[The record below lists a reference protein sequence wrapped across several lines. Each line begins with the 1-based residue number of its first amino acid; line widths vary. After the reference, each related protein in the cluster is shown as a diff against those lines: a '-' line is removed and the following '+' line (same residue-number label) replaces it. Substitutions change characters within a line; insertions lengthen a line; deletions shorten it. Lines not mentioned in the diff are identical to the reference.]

1 MKAYA
6 DNSPVLVEKLQ
17 GGTLINFN
25 AVQVTKETPH
35 GTKIEWEYDQVKVSA
50 NPTNAEIIEAVMASK
65 YSTGAEIACINNKE
79 SKPEEYAAYQAFRIA
94 AKELAEQV
102 LIFRQKI

>member
-1 MKAYA
+1 MKAQYK
-6 DNSPVLVEKLQ
+6 DRPNLTERLQ
-17 GGTLINFN
+17 GGILINFN
-25 AVQVTKETPH
+25 IEQRSRETMT
-35 GTKIEWEYDQVKVSA
+35 GMEMYFESDQIKVSSE
-50 NPTNAEIIEAVMASK
+50 PTRAEIIEAVMASK

-94 AKELAEQV
+94 AKELVEQV